1 MDKET
6 LSNYGWIVICVLVL
20 AVMIALATPFGEY
33 IKDAVWSTTNG
44 LFDVQ
49 NEALNAAGIVT
60 GGSQPGT
67 EESQPSTVSGSYI
80 SVNDAVSTTQ
90 NLTVNLSSGTIN
102 DFSAVKVTKLGKNL
116 FDMNAFVESGHV
128 TVTGNEMLWYNTS
141 GMLHY
146 KPEGMFDG
154 QYTLQFNVKTPL
166 GRDAQ
171 AVFFYTDGTNE
182 GVKSDPNNEDWQFIT
197 LTSKEGKIIDYIKFG
212 GTGGM
217 DVGTI
222 FKDVQFERGSVATAY
237 EPYNKTEHTAS
248 ANGVVN
254 GIQNSS
260 STFMLITN
268 VDDVEITCEYQKKN

>member
-6 LSNYGWIVICVLVL
+6 LSNYGWIVICVMVL
-20 AVMIALATPFGEY
+20 AVMIALATPFGGF
-33 IKDAVWSTTNG
+33 IRDAVWSTTNG

-80 SVNDAVSTTQ
+80 SVNDVVSTTQ

-128 TVTGNEMLWYNTS
+128 TVTGDEMLWYNTS
-141 GMLHY
+141 NMLAY
-146 KPEGMFDG
+146 KPDGMFDG

-166 GRDAQ
+166 GHNAQ
-171 AVFFYTDGTNE
+171 ASFFYTDGTVE
-182 GVKSDPNNEDWQFIT
+182 SVGSVSNNEDWQFIT
-197 LTSKEGKIIDYIKFG
+197 FTSKEGKIIDYIKFG
-212 GTGGM
+212 GSGGM
-217 DVGTI
+217 AVGTI
-222 FKDVQFERGSVATAY
+222 FKNVQFERGSVATTY
-237 EPYNKTEHTAS
+237 ESYSRTEHTAS
-248 ANGVVN
+248 ANGMVN

-268 VDDVEITCEYQKKN
+268 ADDVEITCEYQKKN